1 MRKAWPYVV
10 GAILAVIYAIW
21 AINQDD
27 GEGATVVDKLVDG
40 FWKALANITQ
50 GKQVTN
56 APYSKTTG
64 VVPGTPDSLAI
75 VAGVDTETY
84 SLARVI
90 ASEEGNSSNETQAAV
105 GWATVN
111 HAASVGVSI
120 TDLLIHAVY
129 PPHSGKYGTQRNIEV
144 GTPNGPNPA
153 TGFKG
158 GSDRYAS
165 TANDP
170 HEGHISIAG
179 GILNGSIPDIT
190 QGADQYDRP
199 AAERDPTAIAS
210 QRTNSGSSEVDLSD
224 YGVDPGLR
232 FWTKV

>member
-64 VVPGTPDSLAI
+64 VVPGAPDSLAA

-105 GWATVN
+105 
-111 HAASVGVSI
+111 
-120 TDLLIHAVY
+120 
-129 PPHSGKYGTQRNIEV
+129 
-144 GTPNGPNPA
+144 
-153 TGFKG
+153 
-158 GSDRYAS
+158 
-165 TANDP
+165 
-170 HEGHISIAG
+170 
-179 GILNGSIPDIT
+179 
-190 QGADQYDRP
+190 
-199 AAERDPTAIAS
+199 
-210 QRTNSGSSEVDLSD
+210 
-224 YGVDPGLR
+224 
-232 FWTKV
+232 